1 MGSNAGKLNHAS
13 HLMAWLGGG
22 LTAMTPF
29 VCGWTLVFG
38 GIATPVRVWP
48 GNLIVEAMVGA
59 ILAICGTILGGFW
72 WCAGGGRDLRRSH
85 LLAWLLAT
93 WGVAGCLGFLVP
105 WIYWTGSG
113 LLVLGL
119 GFGWL
124 AAWRRRRGVACSSDE
139 VVKMRW
145 NGVFFGLILVLS
157 VTSDC
162 LVLSKMDASPAAAL
176 ALVLVRLLTQGVI
189 VTLLWYGLHLFEL
202 WSPPATRWLGAGV
215 LCLIL
220 VGLAAEIGMNLLWG
234 KGLILFFGELVVGG
248 KFDLLRAMEGGNVKF
263 SLGNALQLA
272 ALAVLVLGLYL
283 GSGWLSQRIGLRLRP
298 RSLLLA
304 AATVWLLLFLEQ
316 RAEVH
321 WLDRGGHW
329 LQRRSLLVHLC
340 PSNSAP
346 GWVSFSVKFREQPRP
361 AAWNM
366 PCKPDV
372 HLFIVETFR
381 ADALCPEKMPF
392 LSHWRDTECQPLQ
405 ATFSASN
412 ATHMSWFALLS
423 GKPAVFWE
431 RERQVQRPALLLDML
446 HAAGYRNELRSAS
459 IFDYAEMDTTNF
471 GHGEATDDMLNK
483 RVNPNSWLPDA
494 SECDRIVR
502 EHWQQSVLT
511 RPAGATFR
519 LMAVESPHFPYYWA
533 KSFTPPLADYY
544 RSAMLPLH
552 PSERDVQLVK
562 NRYVNSVAWTDGL
575 LRDYI
580 TYLKEHDRYDDAM
593 IVITGDHGEE
603 FQEHGFW
610 FHATGLTR
618 EQTSVPLLIKWPKN
632 VGPGAPVA
640 QASHLD
646 IVPSILEALGCP
658 PEQLLGFA
666 GRSLHHGGD
675 ATVLVTTHFASHNCE
690 GMHWRR
696 NGYEAAFSW
705 AKIWVPGMPDRLWL
719 ERLTGPDGDLRFATP
734 EAAEAALH
742 RYFPDAFERWFTRF
756 QQDHTAP

>member
-1 MGSNAGKLNHAS
+1 MESNAGKIYHAS
-13 HLMAWLGGG
+13 HLMAWMGGG

-29 VCGWTLVFG
+29 VCGWALVVG
-38 GIATPVRVWP
+38 GVATPVRVWP

-59 ILAICGTILGGFW
+59 ILAISGTILGGFW
-72 WCAGGGRDLRRSH
+72 WCAGGGHDLRRGH
-85 LLAWLLAT
+85 LLAWLLAA
-93 WGVAGCLGFLVP
+93 WGTAGCLGYLAP

-119 GFGWL
+119 AFGWL
-124 AAWRRRRGVACSSDE
+124 AAWRRRRGVTCSPDG
-139 VVKMRW
+139 VIKMRW
-145 NGVFFGLILVLS
+145 NGVFFSLILALS

-202 WSPPATRWLGAGV
+202 WSPPITRWLGGGV
-215 LCLIL
+215 SCLIL

-263 SLGNALQLA
+263 SLGNALQSG
-272 ALAVLVLGLYL
+272 ALTVLVLGIYL
-283 GSGWLSQRIGLRLRP
+283 SSGWLSRRIGLRLRP

-304 AATVWLLLFLEQ
+304 AAAVWLLLFLEQ
-316 RAEVH
+316 RAEAH

-346 GWVSFSVKFREQPRP
+346 GWVSFSVKFREQPHP

-366 PCKPDV
+366 PSKPDV

-431 RERQVQRPALLLDML
+431 RERQLQQPALLLDIL

-459 IFDYAEMDTTNF
+459 IFDTP
-471 GHGEATDDMLNK
+471 K
-483 RVNPNSWLPDA
+483 W
-494 SECDRIVR
+494 
-502 EHWQQSVLT
+502 
-511 RPAGATFR
+511 
-519 LMAVESPHFPYYWA
+519 
-533 KSFTPPLADYY
+533 TPP
-544 RSAMLPLH
+544 
-552 PSERDVQLVK
+552 
-562 NRYVNSVAWTDGL
+562 
-575 LRDYI
+575 
-580 TYLKEHDRYDDAM
+580 
-593 IVITGDHGEE
+593 
-603 FQEHGFW
+603 
-610 FHATGLTR
+610 
-618 EQTSVPLLIKWPKN
+618 TSVTARPPMTCSINASTPT
-632 VGPGAPVA
+632 PGSRMP
-640 QASHLD
+640 AS
-646 IVPSILEALGCP
+646 
-658 PEQLLGFA
+658 
-666 GRSLHHGGD
+666 
-675 ATVLVTTHFASHNCE
+675 ATASFASIGNNPC
-690 GMHWRR
+690 
-696 NGYEAAFSW
+696 
-705 AKIWVPGMPDRLWL
+705 
-719 ERLTGPDGDLRFATP
+719 
-734 EAAEAALH
+734 
-742 RYFPDAFERWFTRF
+742 
-756 QQDHTAP
+756 